1 MKKLGLDYQTL
12 SQINPGLVMTSI
24 TPFGQ
29 TGPYST
35 YKSYPLNTFHAG
47 GEGYCLPGGVGWLLY
62 SERPPIKIGG
72 FAGECDTGFT
82 AASAALAALIWR
94 EASDEGQYIDISQQ
108 EALLN
113 LVRFDIAA
121 FNTGWV
127 ESRATRSFP
136 VAGLMQCK
144 DGFVQIMTLFKH
156 MWDGLVDLIGKP
168 EWAMKEDFD
177 KLMGK
182 FYSGDRPSGI
192 SQEQTNKFL
201 EEWMLRHTKE
211 EIYHGGQAR
220 GVAVGIVSS
229 VEDLFH
235 SKQMKARDFFV
246 EIEHPETGQIPYPSA
261 PYRYSETPWRV
272 ERPAPRLGEDNA
284 LIYCERLGYSK
295 EDLVRMRQAGV
306 I

>member
-1 MKKLGLDYQTL
+1 
-12 SQINPGLVMTSI
+12 
-24 TPFGQ
+24 
-29 TGPYST
+29 
-35 YKSYPLNTFHAG
+35 
-47 GEGYCLPGGVGWLLY
+47 
-62 SERPPIKIGG
+62 
-72 FAGECDTGFT
+72 
-82 AASAALAALIWR
+82 
-94 EASDEGQYIDISQQ
+94 
-108 EALLN
+108 
-113 LVRFDIAA
+113 
-121 FNTGWV
+121 
-127 ESRATRSFP
+127 
-136 VAGLMQCK
+136 MQCK
-144 DGFVQIMTLFKH
+144 DGFVQIMTLLKH

-177 KLMGK
+177 NLMGK

-192 SQEQTNKFL
+192 SQEQVNKFL
-201 EEWMLRHTKE
+201 EEWMLQHTKE

-261 PYRYSETPWRV
+261 PYKYSETPWRV
-272 ERPAPRLGEDNA
+272 ERPAPRLGEGNA
-284 LIYCERLGYSK
+284 RIYCERLGYSK